1 MGTPNLS
8 LEGQVAIVTGGGTGI
23 GRGIALEFAKAGA
36 DVVVASRRLSVLEK
50 VGEEVTA
57 LGRRSLAVQ
66 TDISR
71 KTDVDNLV
79 RRVMGEFGTID
90 ILVNNAVIFTR
101 TPVMEISEDDWDK
114 TFDVNLKGYYLCSQ
128 AVGRGMIERRKG
140 SIINVASTAG
150 FRVGPT
156 NSTIYSIAKAGVI
169 MLSRGLAR
177 ELGSYNVRVNTIAP
191 GPVRVERGRSLWSN
205 PERLKQEEARM
216 PLGRMGEP
224 SDIGSVAVF
233 LASDAS
239 SYMTGSTIVVDGGLL
254 A

>member
-1 MGTPNLS
+1 MSTPNLS
-8 LEGQVAIVTGGGTGI
+8 LEGKVAIVTGGGTGI

-36 DVVVASRRLSVLEK
+36 DVVVASRTLSNLEK
-50 VGEEVTA
+50 VGEKVRA

-66 TDISR
+66 TDISQ

-79 RRVMGEFGTID
+79 QRVMGEFGGID

-101 TPVMEISEDDWDK
+101 TPVIEISEDDWDK
-114 TFDVNLKGYYLCSQ
+114 TLDVNLKGYYLCCQ
-128 AVGRGMIERRKG
+128 AVGKGMVERRKG

-169 MLSRGLAR
+169 MLARGLAW
-177 ELGSYNVRVNTIAP
+177 ELGSHNVRVNTIAP
-191 GPVRVERGRSLWSN
+191 GTVRVERGRSRWSD

-216 PLGRMGEP
+216 PLGRLGEP
-224 SDIGSVAVF
+224 GDIGSVAVF

-239 SYMTGSTIVVDGGLL
+239 RHITGSTIVVDGGLL